1 MSWHGFEPGAA
12 VSRERIIAACE
23 ERLASG
29 VIIREERKEAMVE
42 LIRLAPEKL
51 VWTPQQPQGWGA
63 SPFNV
68 NNWRTVEG
76 EPIMHPTA
84 QDGNN

>member
-1 MSWHGFEPGAA
+1 MSWHGFEVGET
-12 VSRERIIAACE
+12 VNREGVIAACE

-29 VIIREERKEAMVE
+29 KIIREERKEEMLE
-42 LIRLAPEKL
+42 LMRVAPEQL

-68 NNWRTVEG
+68 NNWRTIDG
-76 EPIMHPTA
+76 KPIRSA
-84 QDGNN
+84 